1 MTDLAGVSYFCNLN
15 ALDAAHLFHC
25 VVGLRGSE
33 GIMLKM
39 SDQADGN
46 DI

>member
-1 MTDLAGVSYFCNLN
+1 MTDLDGISYFCNPN
-15 ALDAAHLFHC
+15 TLDATHLFHC
-25 VVGLRGSE
+25 VVGLGGSE
-33 GIMLKM
+33 GITLKM